1 MIDNKEE
8 MIQQRTVEEEL
19 AILVQMGK
27 RKSWLTT
34 EEVAEHLVV
43 HCNAS
48 VEDVEKAIK
57 KLEEERI
64 LVVSEGT
71 EEQAD
76 EQTDEYVSADSTKS
90 YLKSLGKVALLS
102 AEEEIELAKKIQKG
116 DREAKN
122 KLIEANLRLVVSV
135 AKRYVGRGME
145 LDDLIQL
152 GNLGLMTAT
161 EKFDYTK
168 GFRFSTYATWWI
180 RQSITRSAR
189 DIARTIH
196 TPGYVLD
203 KIDKMQ
209 RLSNQIEQKTGSPAT
224 VEQLSK
230 AMGESEKKILMYQ
243 RLQMKEKS
251 IYETLGEDGDTALVD
266 VLSDPN
272 EKSMEEIVVDEY
284 MRDLI
289 LTVVNSLDPREALII
304 RLRYGLDNGIPMKL
318 KEVGKIFNITRE
330 RVRQIEQSALRKL
343 RSPKFNK
350 TLRSGNNN

>member
-1 MIDNKEE
+1 MIDKKIEN
-8 MIQQRTVEEEL
+8 ITTVRSIEEEL
-19 AILVQMGK
+19 EVLKKTGR
-27 RKSWLTT
+27 RKGWLTI
-34 EEVAEHLVV
+34 EEVTEQLVV
-43 HCNAS
+43 RCDAS
-48 VEDVEKAIK
+48 KVDVERALK
-57 KLEEERI
+57 KLEEDRI
-64 LVVSEGT
+64 LLIAENDEIQT
-71 EEQAD
+71 EEYAS
-76 EQTDEYVSADSTKS
+76 VDSTKT
-90 YLKSLGKVALLS
+90 YLKSLGRVALLTP
-102 AEEEIELAKKIQKG
+102 EEEVELSQKIQQG
-116 DREAKN
+116 DKTAKN

-161 EKFDYTK
+161 EKFDYSK

-189 DIARTIH
+189 DIAHTIH

-209 RLSNQIEQKTGSPAT
+209 RYSNQIEQTTGSPAT

-230 AMGESEKKILMYQ
+230 AMGEDEKKILMYQ
-243 RLQMKEKS
+243 RLQLKEKS
-251 IYETLGEDGDTALVD
+251 IYETLGDDGDTALVD
-266 VLSDPN
+266 VLADPN
-272 EKSMEEIVVDEY
+272 EKSMEEVVVDEY

-304 RLRYGLDNGIPMKL
+304 RLRYGLDNGVPMKL

-330 RVRQIEQSALRKL
+330 RVRQIEQSALKKL
-343 RSPKFNK
+343 RTPKLNK
-350 TLRSGNNN
+350 SLRQDDNN